1 MYRLK
6 WILKNCRG
14 YRFHIVIAYILAAAY
29 PTMLLIN
36 PEIVKRLIDECV
48 TGGDLTNLWTYGISM
63 VAVTLIRTGVLYL
76 MCVFLEQATQ
86 GMVHQLRTTLY
97 RSMQRKDLSFFDNY
111 RTGDL
116 MTAMTSDIDAVRHV
130 VAYVGRQILI
140 SLVEY
145 SAAMIYFFLTNLT
158 YTLAVIAVT
167 PFVFLILRVYHKKA
181 RPLYKELRD
190 HLSQLSTVVQEN
202 IAGNRV
208 VKAFAREEFEIEK
221 FDEKNKEY
229 YEKNLHVNY
238 MWLKFYPYIEA
249 LSSSMSVTSLV
260 VGGILII
267 NGKLSFGEF
276 VAMNSLIWLTVDPL
290 NTIGALLNDL
300 SRFFA
305 SSDRLIQIENQDP
318 TITNPENGYAPEG
331 KAAGKIEFKDVSF
344 GFGNTKVL
352 QNVDFTV
359 NPGETLAIMGETG
372 CGKTTIT
379 NLITRFY
386 DVKDGQVLVDGV
398 DVRKWD
404 LYKLR
409 HNVGMATQDVFLFS
423 DTVDGNIAYGD
434 SSMSEEDVKKFAHIS
449 ASDFIERMP
458 EGYDTI
464 IGERGVGLSGGQ
476 KQRIALAR
484 ALAMRPA
491 ILILDDTTSAVDME
505 TEKFIQHQLANLDFN
520 CTKVIIAQRISSVQ
534 HADKIIILKD
544 KKIAEMGSHQELLE
558 QKGLY
563 YEIYRIQQGLFQG
576 EVID

>member
-6 WILKNCRG
+6 WILKNCKG
-14 YRFHIVIAYILAAAY
+14 YRFVIVIAYFLAAAY

-48 TGGDLTNLWTYGISM
+48 TGGDVTNLWTYGIAM
-63 VAVTLIRTGVLYL
+63 VVVTLVRTCILYL
-76 MCVFLEQATQ
+76 MCVLLEHSTQ
-86 GMVHQLRTTLY
+86 GMVHQLRTSLY

-130 VAYVGRQILI
+130 VAYVGRQLI
-140 SLVEY
+140 ISGVEY
-145 SAAMIYFFLTNLT
+145 LAAMIYFFLTNLT
-158 YTLAVIAVT
+158 YTLAIIAVT
-167 PFVFLILRVYHKKA
+167 PLVFLILQAYHKKA

-249 LSSSMSVTSLV
+249 LASSMSVTSLV

-331 KAAGKIEFKDVSF
+331 KATGKIEFKNVSF
-344 GFGNTKVL
+344 GFGSTKVL
-352 QNVDFTV
+352 QDVSFTI
-359 NPGETLAIMGETG
+359 NPGETLAVMGETG

-386 DVKDGQVLVDGV
+386 DVKDGSVCVDDI

-434 SSMSEEDVKKFAHIS
+434 SSMSEEDVKKFAHI
-449 ASDFIERMP
+449 AAADFINRMP

-484 ALAMRPA
+484 ALALRPS

-505 TEKFIQHQLANLDFN
+505 TEKFIQHQLDNLDFT

-534 HADKIIILKD
+534 RADKIIILKD
-544 KKIAEMGSHQELLE
+544 KKIAEMGTHQELLE

-576 EVID
+576 EVVD